1 MDKITELSK
10 ALGEAIAEHEI
21 VKNLKAAQEAYNNC
35 APMQA
40 KMTEY
45 NANRAAMGEEFKKE
59 IEKQDPAMLEMI
71 KKRID
76 ELGREI
82 VSFKEYGEL
91 AEAQKKL
98 QTLMASVNSEIQ
110 YRVFGIRPEANECT
124 HDCSSC
130 SGCH

>member
-1 MDKITELSK
+1 MDKITELSR
-10 ALGEAIAEHEI
+10 ALGEAIAEHEV
-21 VKNLKAAQEAYNNC
+21 VKNLKAAQDAYNNC
-35 APMQA
+35 AAMQA

-71 KKRID
+71 KNRID

-82 VSFKEYGEL
+82 VSFKEYADL

-110 YRVFGIRPEANECT
+110 YCVFGIRPEENACT